1 MARDTSANVANGNF
15 DARGKFTKGNT
26 MGQGNPFARRVAR
39 FKAAALQAVTP
50 QDLQAV
56 VRRLVEAAQ
65 QGDTAA
71 ARVILPYLVG
81 RPEGAVEVDRILTPI
96 EVNNVG
102 TLTTAAIVQALEST
116 WSRYQAGV
124 ISGAQAW
131 QEGDFLLVVLRAR
144 QYADIERKLD
154 AIQAALEGR
163 QE

>member
-1 MARDTSANVANGNF
+1 MAGDTSANVPNGNF

-26 MGQGNPFARRVAR
+26 VGRGNPFARRVAR

-56 VRRLVEAAQ
+56 VRRLVEAAK

-81 RPEGAVEVDRILTPI
+81 KPEGAVEVDRVLTPTA
-96 EVNNVG
+96 VNRPKA
-102 TLTTAAIVQALEST
+102 LTSVAIVQALEST
-116 WSRYQAGV
+116 WSRYEAGM
-124 ISGAQAW
+124 ISGQQAR
-131 QEGDFLLVVLRAR
+131 QQAELLLVVLRAR
-144 QYADIERKLD
+144 QCADIDRKLD
-154 AIQAALEGR
+154 AIQAALEAR

>member
-1 MARDTSANVANGNF
+1 MAGDTSANVANGNF

-26 MGQGNPFARRVAR
+26 MGRGNPFARRVAR

-56 VRRLVEAAQ
+56 VRRLVEAAK

-81 RPEGAVEVDRILTPI
+81 KPEGMGEVDRVLTPT
-96 EVNNVG
+96 VVHSVG
-102 TLTTAAIVQALEST
+102 TLTPAAIVQALEST

-124 ISGAQAW
+124 ISGEQAR
-131 QEGDFLLVVLRAR
+131 QEGDLLLVVLRAR
-144 QYADIERKLD
+144 QCADIERKLD
-154 AIQAALEGR
+154 AIQAALEAR
-163 QE
+163 KE